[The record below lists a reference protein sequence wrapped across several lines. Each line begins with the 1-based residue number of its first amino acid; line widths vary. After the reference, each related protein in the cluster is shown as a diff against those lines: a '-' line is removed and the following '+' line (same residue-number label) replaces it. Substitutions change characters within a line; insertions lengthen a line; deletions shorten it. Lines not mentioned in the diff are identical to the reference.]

1 MAEVIGG
8 HKSLTELDL
17 CNIYYIILL
26 AENYIGDVGAEAL
39 VQAASKNEKMKYLN
53 ICMLH
58 SITFISRESLHNG
71 GNEDKTTR
79 Q

>member
-1 MAEVIGG
+1 MYI
-8 HKSLTELDL
+8 H
-17 CNIYYIILL
+17 YIILL
-26 AENYIGDVGAEAL
+26 AENYIGDAGAEAL

-58 SITFISRESLHNG
+58 NITFISRECLHNG